1 MSFLLDTDTCSAH
14 LRGEQRVY
22 RRIVQYG
29 GRLFVSTATVAEIK
43 TWLYRSRTPRRFAA
57 MFADFL
63 ADATAIPID
72 MEIADVAGQIGAR
85 LRDKGRA
92 LDFGD
97 LLIAATALVNDHT
110 VATHNTRDFNDIPG
124 LRICDWLAG

>member
-1 MSFLLDTDTCSAH
+1 M
-14 LRGEQRVY
+14 
-22 RRIVQYG
+22 
-29 GRLFVSTATVAEIK
+29 FVSTATVAEIK